1 MIRVARIIVLG
12 GGVCGL
18 TAGMLLRRDGHE
30 VTVLERDREAV
41 PSSVD
46 DAWERWSRD
55 GVTQFRQTHYLT
67 SRGREVL
74 DTVLPDIAAELVAAG
89 GVTMDPLQNMPP
101 GITDR
106 APREGDERF
115 PTVNARRSTVEYV
128 LARAAEAE
136 RGLEIRRGV
145 TVTGLVTPA
154 YDGVPHVAGVRTETG
169 EELTADLV
177 VDAMGRR
184 SQLPRWLEA
193 AGAGPLHEEAAD
205 SGFLY
210 YSRYF
215 RARNGGTP
223 EFRAPLLTVMGTF
236 SILTVPA
243 DNGTWSVTLYAASG
257 DQPLKQ
263 LRDPDAWTRLLAA
276 CPLHAHWLDGEPM
289 TGVMAM
295 GGIVDRYRRLLYGA
309 RPVATGVA
317 LAGDAWAC
325 TNPSLGRGMTLAFM
339 HARRLRDTA
348 RSHLDDP
355 REFAEA
361 WDAVTE
367 SEFTPW
373 YRETVEEDR
382 ARLHEI
388 EALREGRVPEPPSDP
403 SAAMRATML
412 ASFAYDADVF
422 RAFIGTRACLWRIEE
437 ACSDERL
444 FARMIELARDAE
456 PLQLPGPD
464 REQLLSLLAASPAP
478 A

>member
-1 MIRVARIIVLG
+1 MARIIVLG

-18 TAGMLLRRDGHE
+18 ATGMLLRRDGHE
-30 VTVLERDREAV
+30 VTVLERDAEAV
-41 PSSVD
+41 PPSAD
-46 DAWERWSRD
+46 DAWERWPRD

-74 DTVLPDIAAELVAAG
+74 DGVLPDVRIALTAAG
-89 GVTMDPLQNMPP
+89 ATGVDALAVMPP
-101 GITDR
+101 AITDR
-106 APREGDERF
+106 APREGDDRF
-115 PTVNARRSTVEYV
+115 LTVNARRSTVEQV

-136 RGLEIRRGV
+136 GGLEIRRGV

-169 EELTADLV
+169 EELAADLV

-193 AGAGPLHEEAAD
+193 AGAAPMHEEAED

-210 YSRYF
+210 YTRYF
-215 RARNGGTP
+215 RARNGSTP
-223 EFRAPLLTVMGTF
+223 EFRAPILTVMGTF

-243 DNGTWSVTLYAASG
+243 DSGTWSVTLYTASG

-263 LRDPDAWTRLLAA
+263 LRDPDAWDRVLGA
-276 CPLHAHWLDGEPM
+276 CPLHAHWLDGEPL

-295 GGIVDRYRRLLYGA
+295 GGIIDRYRRLLYGGQ
-309 RPVATGVA
+309 PVATGVA
-317 LAGDAWAC
+317 LVGDAWAS
-325 TNPSLGRGMTLAFM
+325 TNPSLGRGMTLGLM

-355 REFAEA
+355 REFADA

-367 SEFTPW
+367 SELTPW

-382 ARLHEI
+382 ARLRQI
-388 EALREGRVPEPPSDP
+388 EALREGRAPEPSSDP
-403 SAAMRATML
+403 SAAMRGAMFM
-412 ASFAYDADVF
+412 SFAYDPDVF
-422 RAFIGTRACLWRIEE
+422 RAFLGTRNCLWRIEE
-437 ACSDERL
+437 ACADEHL
-444 FARMIELARDAE
+444 FSRMIELARDAE
-456 PLQLPGPD
+456 PPQMPGPD
-464 REQLLSLLAASPAP
+464 REQLLSLLATSPAP
-478 A
+478 V

>member
-1 MIRVARIIVLG
+1 MARIIVLG

-18 TAGMLLRRDGHE
+18 AAGILLRRDGHD
-30 VTVLERDREAV
+30 VTVLERDDDAT
-41 PSSVD
+41 PSSVQ
-46 DAWERWSRD
+46 DAWERWPRD

-74 DTVLPDIAAELVAAG
+74 DLVLPDVRAELVAAG

-115 PTVNARRSTVEYV
+115 PTVNARRSTVEQV
-128 LARAAEAE
+128 LARTAEAE
-136 RGLEIRRGV
+136 SGLEIRRGV
-145 TVTGLVTPA
+145 SLIGLA
-154 YDGVPHVAGVRTETG
+154 ARGYDGVAHVTGVRTEAG

-193 AGAGPLHEEAAD
+193 VGAGPVHEEAED

-210 YSRYF
+210 YTRYF
-215 RARNGGTP
+215 RARNGGMP

-243 DNGTWSVTLYAASG
+243 DNATWSVTIYSAAG

-263 LRDPDAWTRLLAA
+263 LRDPDAWNRLLAA
-276 CPLHAHWLDGEPM
+276 CPLHAHWLDGEPI
-289 TGVMAM
+289 TGVTAM

-309 RPVATGVA
+309 QPVATGIA

-325 TNPSLGRGMTLAFM
+325 TNPSLGRGMTLALL
-339 HARRLRDTA
+339 HARRLRDFA

-367 SEFTPW
+367 SELTPW

-382 ARLHEI
+382 ARLREI
-388 EALREGRVPEPPSDP
+388 EALREGRVPEPASDA
-403 SAAMRATML
+403 SAAARDAL
-412 ASFAYDADVF
+412 FAAFPHDPDVF
-422 RAFIGTRACLWRIEE
+422 RAFLGTRACLWRVEE
-437 ACSDERL
+437 ACADERL
-444 FARMIELARDAE
+444 FERMIELGRDAE
-456 PLQLPGPD
+456 PMQLPGPD
-464 REQLLSLLAASPAP
+464 RQQLLALLAASPAP
-478 A
+478 V

>member
-1 MIRVARIIVLG
+1 
-12 GGVCGL
+12 VCGL
-18 TAGMLLRRDGHE
+18 TAGILLRRDGHE
-30 VTVLERDREAV
+30 VTVLERDREPV

-46 DAWERWSRD
+46 DAWERWPRD

-67 SRGREVL
+67 SRGRELL
-74 DTVLPDIAAELVAAG
+74 DVVLPDVRMELVAAG
-89 GVTMDPLQNMPP
+89 GVTMDPLQLMPP
-101 GITDR
+101 AITDR

-115 PTVNARRSTVEYV
+115 ITVNARRATVEQV
-128 LARAAEAE
+128 LARTAEAE
-136 RGLEIRRGV
+136 PGLEIRRGV

-154 YDGVPHVAGVRTETG
+154 YNGVPHVAGVRTETG

-193 AGAGPLHEEAAD
+193 AGAGPIHEEAED

-210 YSRYF
+210 YTRHF
-215 RARNGGTP
+215 RARNGGMP
-223 EFRAPLLTVMGTF
+223 EFRAPILSVIGTF

-243 DNGTWSVTLYAASG
+243 DNGTWSVTLYTSSG

-276 CPLHAHWLDGEPM
+276 CPLHAHWLDGEPT

-317 LAGDAWAC
+317 LAGDAWSC

-339 HARRLRDTA
+339 HVRRLRDTA

-382 ARLHEI
+382 ARLREI
-388 EALREGRVPEPPSDP
+388 EALRDGRVPEPPSDP
-403 SAAMRATML
+403 SAAMRGAMF
-412 ASFAYDADVF
+412 ASFAYDPDVY
-422 RAFIGTRACLWRIEE
+422 RAFIGTRACLWRIGE
-437 ACSDERL
+437 ACADERL
-444 FARMIELARDAE
+444 LSRMIELARDAE
-456 PLQLPGPD
+456 PLRLPGPD
-464 REQLLSLLAASPAP
+464 RDQLLSLLAASPAP

>member
-1 MIRVARIIVLG
+1 LAA
-12 GGVCGL
+12 GL
-18 TAGMLLRRDGHE
+18 LLRRDGHE

-41 PSSVD
+41 PASVD
-46 DAWERWSRD
+46 DAWDRWPRD

-67 SRGREVL
+67 SRGREML
-74 DTVLPDIAAELVAAG
+74 DTVLPDVRIGLVAAG
-89 GVTMDPLQNMPP
+89 GMEMDSLALMPP
-101 GITDR
+101 SITDR

-115 PTVNARRSTVEYV
+115 MTVNARRSTVEQV
-128 LARAAEAE
+128 LAGTAELE
-136 RGLEIRRGV
+136 SGLQIRRGV
-145 TVTGLVTPA
+145 TVTGLVTRA
-154 YDGVPHVAGVRTETG
+154 YNDVPHVTGVRTEGG

-184 SQLPRWLEA
+184 SPLPRWLEA
-193 AGAGPLHEEAAD
+193 AGAGPIHEEAAD

-215 RARNGGTP
+215 RARNGGLP
-223 EFRAPLLTVMGTF
+223 ELRAPLLSVMGTF

-243 DNGTWSVTLYAASG
+243 DNGTWSVTLYTASG

-263 LRDPDAWTRLLAA
+263 LRNPEAWTRLLSA
-276 CPLHAHWLDGEPM
+276 CPLHAHWLDGEPI
-289 TGVMAM
+289 TDVMSM
-295 GGIVDRYRRLLYGA
+295 GGIVDRCRRLRYGA

-325 TNPSLGRGMTLAFM
+325 TNPSQGRGMTLALM
-339 HARRLRDTA
+339 HVRRLRDIA

-388 EALREGRVPEPPSDP
+388 EALREGRTPEPASDP
-403 SAAMRATML
+403 SAAMRNAMF
-412 ASFAYDADVF
+412 ASFAYDPEVF
-422 RAFIGTRACLWRIEE
+422 RAFIGVRACLWRISE
-437 ACSDERL
+437 ACADERL
-444 FARMIELARDAE
+444 MDRMIELARDAE
-456 PLQLPGPD
+456 PLRLPGPD
-464 REQLLSLLAASPAP
+464 REQLLSLLAASPTP

>member
-1 MIRVARIIVLG
+1 MARIIVLG

-18 TAGMLLRRDGHE
+18 AAGILLRRDGHD
-30 VTVLERDREAV
+30 VTVLERDAEAV
-41 PSSVD
+41 PASVD
-46 DAWERWSRD
+46 DAWERWPRD

-67 SRGREVL
+67 SRGRELL
-74 DTVLPDIAAELVAAG
+74 DAALPDVRIGLVSAG
-89 GVTMDPLQNMPP
+89 GMTMDPLQVMPSA
-101 GITDR
+101 ITDR

-115 PTVNARRSTVEYV
+115 ITVNARRSTLEQVF
-128 LARAAEAE
+128 AGTAELE
-136 RGLEIRRGV
+136 SGLQIRRGV
-145 TVTGLVTPA
+145 TVTGLVTRA
-154 YDGVPHVAGVRTETG
+154 YDGVPHVTAVRTEAG
-169 EELTADLV
+169 EELGADLV

-184 SQLPRWLEA
+184 SQLPRWLGA
-193 AGAGPLHEEAAD
+193 AGAGPIHEEAED

-210 YSRYF
+210 YTRYF
-215 RARNGGTP
+215 RARNGSTP

-236 SILTVPA
+236 SILTIPA
-243 DNGTWSVTLYAASG
+243 DNGTWSVTMYSASG

-263 LRDPDAWTRLLAA
+263 LRHPEGWTRVLSA
-276 CPLHAHWLDGEPM
+276 CPLHAHWLEGEPI

-309 RPVATGVA
+309 HPVATGVA

-325 TNPSLGRGMTLAFM
+325 TNPSLGRGMTLGLM
-339 HARRLRDTA
+339 HVCRLRDTA

-367 SEFTPW
+367 SELTPW

-382 ARLHEI
+382 ARLREI
-388 EALREGRVPEPPSDP
+388 EALREGRVPEHASDP
-403 SAAMRATML
+403 SAAMRNTMF
-412 ASFAYDADVF
+412 ASFAYDPDVF
-422 RAFIGTRACLWRIEE
+422 RAFIGTRACLWRIGE
-437 ACSDERL
+437 ACADERL
-444 FARMIELARDAE
+444 MERMIELARDAQ
-456 PLQLPGPD
+456 PLQPPGPD

>member
-1 MIRVARIIVLG
+1 VARIIVLG

-18 TAGMLLRRDGHE
+18 AAGILLRRDGHE
-30 VTVLERDREAV
+30 VTVLERDGEPV
-41 PSSVD
+41 PSSAD
-46 DAWERWSRD
+46 DAWERWPRD
-55 GVTQFRQTHYLT
+55 GVTQFRQTHYMT
-67 SRGREVL
+67 ARGREVL
-74 DTVLPDIAAELVAAG
+74 DVVLPDVRAQLAAAG
-89 GVTMDPLQNMPP
+89 AVTIDPLQLLPP
-101 GITDR
+101 AITDR

-115 PTVNARRSTVEYV
+115 ITINARRSTVEQV
-128 LARAAEAE
+128 LARAAQAEA
-136 RGLEIRRGV
+136 GLEIRRGV
-145 TVTGLVTPA
+145 TVTGLVAGA
-154 YDGVPHVAGVRTETG
+154 YDGVPHISGVRTEAG
-169 EELTADLV
+169 QELGADLI

-193 AGAGPLHEEAAD
+193 AGAGPIHEEAED

-210 YSRYF
+210 YTRYF

-223 EFRAPLLTVMGTF
+223 EFRAPLLSAMGTF
-236 SILTVPA
+236 SILTMPA
-243 DNGTWSVTLYAASG
+243 DGGTWSVTLYAASG

-263 LRDPDAWTRLLAA
+263 LREVDAWTGLLAA
-276 CPLHAHWLDGEPM
+276 CPLHAHWLDGEPI

-295 GGIVDRYRRLLYGA
+295 GGIVDRYRRLFYGA

-325 TNPSLGRGMTLAFM
+325 TNPSLGRGMTLALM
-339 HARRLRDTA
+339 HARRLRDIA

-367 SEFTPW
+367 SELTPW

-382 ARLHEI
+382 ARLRQI
-388 EALREGRVPEPPSDP
+388 EVLRGRGRAPDPASDR
-403 SAAMRATML
+403 SAAARGAMFTA
-412 ASFAYDADVF
+412 FAYDPDVF
-422 RAFIGTRACLWRIEE
+422 RAFIGTRNCLWRIEE
-437 ACSDERL
+437 ACADERL
-444 FARMIELARDAE
+444 FSRMIELAHDAR
-456 PLQLPGPD
+456 PLLLPGPD

>member
-1 MIRVARIIVLG
+1 
-12 GGVCGL
+12 L
-18 TAGMLLRRDGHE
+18 TAGILLRRDGHE

-41 PSSVD
+41 PASVD
-46 DAWERWSRD
+46 DAWERWPRD

-67 SRGREVL
+67 SRGREML
-74 DTVLPDIAAELVAAG
+74 DVVLPEVRMELVAAG
-89 GVTMDPLQNMPP
+89 GTIMDPLQQMPP
-101 GITDR
+101 VITDR
-106 APREGDERF
+106 SPREGDERF
-115 PTVNARRSTVEYV
+115 ITVNARRSTVERV
-128 LARAAEAE
+128 LASTAEAE
-136 RGLEIRRGV
+136 GGLQIRRGV

-154 YDGVPHVAGVRTETG
+154 YNGVPHVAGVRTETG
-169 EELTADLV
+169 EELAADLV

-193 AGAGPLHEEAAD
+193 AGAGPIHEEAED

-210 YSRYF
+210 YTRYF

-223 EFRAPLLTVMGTF
+223 ELRAPLLTVMGTF

-243 DNGTWSVTLYAASG
+243 DNGTWSVTLYTASG

-325 TNPSLGRGMTLAFM
+325 TNPSLGRGMTLALM
-339 HARRLRDTA
+339 HVRRLRDTA

-367 SEFTPW
+367 SELTPW

-382 ARLHEI
+382 ARLQEI
-388 EALREGRVPEPPSDP
+388 EALREGRVPEPPTDP
-403 SAAMRATML
+403 SAGMRGAL
-412 ASFAYDADVF
+412 FASFAYDPDVF
-422 RAFIGTRACLWRIEE
+422 RAFIGTRACLWRIGE
-437 ACSDERL
+437 ACADERL
-444 FARMIELARDAE
+444 LSRMIELAREAE

-464 REQLLSLLAASPAP
+464 REQLLALLAGSPAP

>member
-1 MIRVARIIVLG
+1 MARIIVLG

-18 TAGMLLRRDGHE
+18 AAGILLRRDGHE
-30 VTVLERDREAV
+30 VTVLERDSEPV

-46 DAWERWSRD
+46 EAWERWQRD

-74 DTVLPDIAAELVAAG
+74 DAVLPDVRAGLVAAG
-89 GVTMDPLQNMPP
+89 ATSMDGLALMPP
-101 GITDR
+101 AITDH

-115 PTVNARRSTVEYV
+115 ITINARRSTVEQV
-128 LARAAEAE
+128 LAGTAELE
-136 RGLEIRRGV
+136 SGLEIRRGV
-145 TVTGLVTPA
+145 TVTGLVARA
-154 YDGVPHVAGVRTETG
+154 YDGVPHVTGVRSG
-169 EELTADLV
+169 AGDELAADLV

-184 SQLPRWLEA
+184 SPLPRWLEQ
-193 AGAGPLHEEAAD
+193 AGAGPIHEEAED

-210 YSRYF
+210 YTRYF

-223 EFRAPLLTVMGTF
+223 EMRAPPLSAMGTF
-236 SILTVPA
+236 SILTMPA
-243 DNGTWSVTLYAASG
+243 DNGTWSVTLYGASG

-263 LRDPDAWTRLLAA
+263 LREADAWTRLLAA
-276 CPLHAHWLDGEPM
+276 CPLHSHWLDGEPI
-289 TGVMAM
+289 TGVVAM
-295 GGIVDRYRRLLYGA
+295 GGIVDRYRRLAYGA

-325 TNPSLGRGMTLAFM
+325 TNPSLGRGMTLALM
-339 HARRLRDTA
+339 HAQRLRDTA

-367 SEFTPW
+367 SELTPW

-382 ARLHEI
+382 ARLRQI
-388 EALREGRVPEPPSDP
+388 EALRGGPALEPASDR
-403 SAAMRATML
+403 SAAMRGAMFT
-412 ASFAYDADVF
+412 AFAYDPDVF
-422 RAFIGTRACLWRIEE
+422 RAFVGTRNCLWRIGE
-437 ACSDERL
+437 ACADERL
-444 FARMIELARDAE
+444 TERMLELARDAE

-464 REQLLSLLAASPAP
+464 REQLLSLLTAAP
-478 A
+478 ARA

>member
-1 MIRVARIIVLG
+1 VARIIVLG

-18 TAGMLLRRDGHE
+18 AAGILLRRDGHE
-30 VTVLERDREAV
+30 VTVLERDAEAL
-41 PSSVD
+41 PSSAD
-46 DAWERWSRD
+46 DAWERWPRD

-74 DTVLPDIAAELVAAG
+74 DEVLPDVRMGLAAAG
-89 GVTMDPLQNMPP
+89 GMTMDPLQMMPP

-115 PTVNARRSTVEYV
+115 ITVNARRPTVEQV
-128 LARAAEAE
+128 LARTAEAE
-136 RGLEIRRGV
+136 DELEVRRGV

-154 YDGVPHVAGVRTETG
+154 YNGIPHVAGVRTETG

-193 AGAGPLHEEAAD
+193 AGAVPIHEEAED

-210 YSRYF
+210 YTRYF

-223 EFRAPLLTVMGTF
+223 EFRAPILTVIGTF

-243 DNGTWSVTLYAASG
+243 DNGTWSVTLYTASG

-263 LRDPDAWTRLLAA
+263 LRDPDAWNRLLAA
-276 CPLHAHWLDGEPM
+276 CPLHAHWLDGEPI

-295 GGIVDRYRRLLYGA
+295 GGIVDRYRRLLSGR

-325 TNPSLGRGMTLAFM
+325 TNPSLGRGMTLGLM
-339 HARRLRDTA
+339 HVRRLRDTA

-382 ARLHEI
+382 ARLRQI
-388 EALREGRVPEPPSDP
+388 EALREGRAPEPASDR
-403 SAAMRATML
+403 SAAMRGAMFM
-412 ASFAYDADVF
+412 SFAHDPDTF
-422 RAFIGTRACLWRIEE
+422 RAFLGTRNCLWRIEE
-437 ACSDERL
+437 ACADERL
-444 FARMIELARDAE
+444 FSRMIELARDAE
-456 PLQLPGPD
+456 PMQMPGPD
-464 REQLLSLLAASPAP
+464 REQLLSLLATSPAP

>member
-1 MIRVARIIVLG
+1 MARIIVLG

-18 TAGMLLRRDGHE
+18 AAGILLRRDGHE
-30 VTVLERDREAV
+30 VTVLERDGESV
-41 PSSVD
+41 PSSAD
-46 DAWERWSRD
+46 DAWERWPRD
-55 GVTQFRQTHYLT
+55 GVTQFRQTHYMT

-74 DTVLPDIAAELVAAG
+74 DVVLPDVRTQLTAAG
-89 GVTMDPLQNMPP
+89 AITIDPLQLMPP
-101 GITDR
+101 AITDR
-106 APREGDERF
+106 AQREGDERF
-115 PTVNARRSTVEYV
+115 ITVNARRSTVEQV
-128 LARAAEAE
+128 LARAAQAEA
-136 RGLEIRRGV
+136 GLEIRRGV
-145 TVTGLVTPA
+145 TVTGLVAGA
-154 YDGVPHVAGVRTETG
+154 YNGVSHISGVRTETG
-169 EELTADLV
+169 HELAADLV

-184 SQLPRWLEA
+184 SQLPRWLQA
-193 AGAGPLHEEAAD
+193 AGAGPIHEEAED

-210 YSRYF
+210 YTRFF

-223 EFRAPLLTVMGTF
+223 EFRAPVLTVIGTF
-236 SILTVPA
+236 SVLTVPA
-243 DNGTWSVTLYAASG
+243 DGGTWSVTMYAASG

-263 LRDPDAWTRLLAA
+263 LRDPEAWNRLLGA
-276 CPLHAHWLDGEPM
+276 CPLHAHWLDGEPI

-317 LAGDAWAC
+317 LVGDAWAC
-325 TNPSLGRGMTLAFM
+325 TNPSLGRGMTLALM

-367 SEFTPW
+367 SELTPW

-382 ARLHEI
+382 ARLRQI
-388 EALREGRVPEPPSDP
+388 EALRGGRAPEPASDRT
-403 SAAMRATML
+403 AAMRGAMFT
-412 ASFAYDADVF
+412 AFAYDPDVF
-422 RAFIGTRACLWRIEE
+422 RAFLGTRNCLWRIEE
-437 ACSDERL
+437 ACADERL
-444 FARMIELARDAE
+444 FSRMTELAHDAQA
-456 PLQLPGPD
+456 LQMPGPD